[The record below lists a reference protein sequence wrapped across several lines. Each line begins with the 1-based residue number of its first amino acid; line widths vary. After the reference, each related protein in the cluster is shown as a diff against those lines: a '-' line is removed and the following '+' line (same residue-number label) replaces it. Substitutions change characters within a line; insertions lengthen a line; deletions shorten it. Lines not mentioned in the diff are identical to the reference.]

1 MKSFLDNQQEKNFNK
16 EKLFY
21 IVAGES
27 SGDILGAGLI
37 KELKQKYPNAK
48 FHGIGGALM
57 LQQGLKPFY
66 PMERLSV
73 MGVVPILMRFVELLA
88 MRRRLRKKII
98 ADQADCF
105 IGIDAPVF
113 NTQLEYDLK
122 KKGIKTVHYVSPS
135 VWAWRANRIYKIVK
149 SVSLM
154 ICLFPFELDIYKK
167 HRLPAVCVGHPL
179 ADEIPLTSENNI
191 AREKLDLSRDE
202 KLLAILPGSRGSEM
216 KFLLEPFIQTAQN
229 LSDKFPELTFII
241 PCANQK
247 RREQIEKYFTENN
260 ISLTIKLVD
269 GNSRLVMQAADFVL
283 LASGTATL
291 EAMLLKKPMVVAYR
305 VSAFSYWVYD
315 KFLKVRNFALPNLLA
330 KKKIVKEVMQEN
342 CTVENLTKE
351 VEFLIDGE
359 AKQQVIEEYNVLH
372 QELRQGGNEKAAKAI
387 VDLLDMTESES
398 LAHE

>member
-1 MKSFLDNQQEKNFNK
+1 VNSLTDNQQEKNSDK

-21 IVAGES
+21 VVAGES

-37 KELKQKYPNAK
+37 KQLKQHYPHAE

-73 MGVVPILMRFVELLA
+73 MGVVPILMRFFELLA

-135 VWAWRANRIYKIVK
+135 VWAWRENRIYKIVK

-179 ADEIPLTSENNI
+179 ADEIPLKTEKNI
-191 AREKLDLSRDE
+191 AREKLGLSSGE
-202 KLLAILPGSRGSEM
+202 NLLAILPGSRGSEM
-216 KFLLEPFIQTAQN
+216 KFLLDAFIQTALN
-229 LSDKFPELTFII
+229 LSVKFPKLTFII

-247 RREQIEKYFTENN
+247 RREQIEKYFVENN
-260 ISLTIKLVD
+260 ITLVVKLVD
-269 GNSRLVMQAADFVL
+269 GNSRMVMQAADYVL

-305 VSAFSYWVYD
+305 VSDFSYWVYD

-330 KKKIVKEVMQEN
+330 KKTIVKEVMQEN
-342 CTVENLTKE
+342 CTIENLTKE
-351 VEFLIDGE
+351 MQLLMDGE
-359 AKQQVIEEYNVLH
+359 AKDQTIEEYNLLH
-372 QELRQGGNEKAAKAI
+372 HELRQGGNEKAARAI
-387 VDLLDMTESES
+387 VDLLETTKSEN
-398 LAHE
+398 LEYE